1 MRRYLARRLLWALI
15 MMWVVASLAFLL
27 GRLAGS
33 DIIAQ
38 RLGIGADP
46 ALVEA
51 ERHSRGLDRPWTV
64 QYFSWLA
71 GVARFDFGTSAYYG
85 RPVGDLVVTATRN
98 TALIATLAFALAVLV
113 GLPLGLVTGS
123 RGGVF
128 SAAIRTISLL
138 LISAPPLITS
148 LLLVWLSA
156 LSGVS
161 PIGGMTSSTAATTGA
176 GFALDLL
183 AHLPLPVLALA
194 MPFAATLERVQSE
207 ALARALK
214 DPAVS
219 AARARGVSRRALV
232 WRHAWRLGAGPVV
245 AVCGL
250 MAGTLLS
257 GSFAVELVTAWP
269 GLGQLTANAMFG
281 RDIYL
286 SAGCALAA
294 TFLLSL
300 GVVTA
305 DVISALI
312 DPRVLNVDPESART
326 AA

>member
-1 MRRYLARRLLWALI
+1 MGRYLARRLLWALI
-15 MMWVVASLAFLL
+15 MMWLVASMALLL

-38 RLGIGADP
+38 RLGIGAKRE
-46 ALVEA
+46 LVEA
-51 ERHSRGLDRPWTV
+51 ERHSRGLDRPLPV
-64 QYFSWLA
+64 QYLSWLA
-71 GVARFDFGTSAYYG
+71 GLARLDFGTSAIYG
-85 RPVGDLVVTATRN
+85 RPVGELVATATRN
-98 TALIATLAFALAVLV
+98 TALIATLAFLLAVLL
-113 GLPLGLVTGS
+113 GLPLGLMTGS
-123 RGGVF
+123 RGGIL
-128 SAAIRTISLL
+128 SAAVRTLSVL
-138 LISAPPLITS
+138 LISAPPLLTS
-148 LLLVWLSA
+148 LLLVWLAA
-156 LSGVS
+156 LSRLA
-161 PIGGMTSSTAATTGA
+161 PIGGMTSSTVATTDA

-194 MPFAATLERVQSE
+194 LPFAATLERVQSE

-219 AARARGVSRRALV
+219 AARARGVSRKALV

-257 GSFAVELVTAWP
+257 GSFAVELVTSWP
-269 GLGQLTANAMFG
+269 GLGRLTAAAMYG

-286 SAGCALAA
+286 SAGCAMAA
-294 TFLLSL
+294 TLLLSL
-300 GVVTA
+300 GVVSA
-305 DVISALI
+305 DLVSALI
-312 DPRVLNVDPESART
+312 DPRVLEFDHPSSGG

>member
-1 MRRYLARRLLWALI
+1 MGRYLARRLLWALV
-15 MMWVVASLAFLL
+15 MMWIVASLALLL

-38 RLGIGADP
+38 RFGIGAKKP
-46 ALVEA
+46 LVEA
-51 ERHSRGLDRPWTV
+51 ERHSRGLDRPLPI
-64 QYFSWLA
+64 QYLSWLA
-71 GVARFDFGTSAYYG
+71 GLARLDFGTSAYYG
-85 RPVGDLVVTATRN
+85 RPVGELVATATRN
-98 TALIATLAFALAVLV
+98 TALIATPAFALAVLV
-113 GLPLGLVTGS
+113 GLPLGLLTGS
-123 RGGVF
+123 RRGIL
-128 SAAIRTISLL
+128 SAAVRTLSLL
-138 LISAPPLITS
+138 LISAPPLLTS
-148 LLLVWLSA
+148 LLLVWLAA
-156 LSGVS
+156 LSGFT

-176 GFALDLL
+176 GAALDLL

-194 MPFAATLERVQSE
+194 LPFAATLERVQSE

-219 AARARGVSRRALV
+219 AARARGVSHQALV

-257 GSFAVELVTAWP
+257 GSFAVELVTSWP
-269 GLGQLTANAMFG
+269 GLGQLTVNAMSG

-294 TFLLSL
+294 TLLLSL

-305 DVISALI
+305 DLISALI
-312 DPRVLNVDPESART
+312 DPRVLNVDPVPPGT